1 MNIRFA
7 NEGTYA
13 IEVFDAAGKMIDA
26 KETTVADGENI
37 HLSVNGAAGIYFI
50 NIKQDTKILKALKV
64 IKK

>member
-1 MNIRFA
+1 
-7 NEGTYA
+7 
-13 IEVFDAAGKMIDA
+13 MINK
-26 KETTVADGENI
+26 KEPLLADGENI

>member
-1 MNIRFA
+1 MN
-7 NEGTYA
+7 
-13 IEVFDAAGKMIDA
+13 VFDAAGKMIDA